1 MTVKPIVAGKS
12 YHVQGLICGFE
23 LDVAIAASNPIEA
36 ISNAADYLIEQT
48 KEQDHEFRTSH

>member
-1 MTVKPIVAGKS
+1 
-12 YHVQGLICGFE
+12 